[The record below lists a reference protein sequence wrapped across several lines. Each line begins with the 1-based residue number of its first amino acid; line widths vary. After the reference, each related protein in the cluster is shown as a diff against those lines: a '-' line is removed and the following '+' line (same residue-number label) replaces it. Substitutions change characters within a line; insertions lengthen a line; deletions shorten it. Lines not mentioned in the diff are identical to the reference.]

1 MIWRSFGLVVLSH
14 EIGYWLR
21 MKATHSRIIAAAT
34 LIGLSLFPGQAAARD
49 WGYVGGWYVTSAD
62 QSCGMYA
69 PPARPRAAEVLILKR
84 LDGAIYVQAK
94 NPAWSISPG
103 SEGQILYQIDGR
115 TYRGAQ
121 KTASSDNGSDRGL
134 LAAFGTDFENEIR
147 GGSALAIVNNGQM
160 IEQISLSGTAAA
172 FATIAS
178 CLDDLKTN
186 GNRNASSVASVTT
199 STSVSP
205 KGDVSQWIR
214 LDDYPRTALR
224 DGHEGTVGFRLA
236 VGSDGKV
243 FGCTITKS
251 SGHSDLDEATCAGM
265 TKRAKF
271 EAAKDSSGNKVAG
284 SYQSRVSW
292 KLPE

>member
-1 MIWRSFGLVVLSH
+1 
-14 EIGYWLR
+14 
-21 MKATHSRIIAAAT
+21 MKATYSRIIAAAT
-34 LIGLSLFPGQAAARD
+34 LISLSLLPGHAAARD

-69 PPARPRAAEVLILKR
+69 PAARPRAAEVLILKR

-94 NPAWSISPG
+94 NPAWAIPFG
-103 SEGQILYQIDGR
+103 SEEKIQYQIDGR

-121 KTASSDNGSDRGL
+121 KTASADNGGGKAV
-134 LAAFGTDFENEIR
+134 LAAFGSDFEGEIR
-147 GGSALAIVNNGQM
+147 GGSALAIVNNGLM
-160 IEQISLSGTAAA
+160 IEQISLSGTSAA

-178 CLDDLKTN
+178 CLDDLKIN
-186 GNRNASSVASVTT
+186 GNRPAAGLASVTA
-199 STSVSP
+199 SSSVSP

-251 SGHSDLDEATCAGM
+251 SGHNDLDEATCAGM

-271 EAAKDSSGNKVAG
+271 EAAKDGAGNKVAG